1 MNLNEWRK
9 RREEERPRKA
19 FDIDG
24 MRLVVGHVRV
34 DDMLFEGEI
43 PTPLPGML
51 TQDGEKPRID
61 MARATKQELQNL
73 SRAIAIVVKA
83 AAIDPPVA
91 DEPSETAIGIKEI
104 PARIRSDIFAWCA
117 SEVAAMEKFREGPDA
132 SADTVADEPV
142 IPQETV

>member
-24 MRLVVGHVRV
+24 MSLVVGHVRV

-51 TQDGEKPRID
+51 TQNGEKPRID

-73 SRAIAIVVKA
+73 NRAIAIVVKA